1 MFRLCFLRSQSGATA
16 IEYSLIAAFIA
27 LVIVGSLLV
36 LGTVINEPLEQISEE
51 LARQS
56 AGN

>member
-1 MFRLCFLRSQSGATA
+1 MFRPRFLRSQSGATA

-36 LGTVINEPLEQISEE
+36 LGSVINEPLEQIGEE
-51 LARQS
+51 LTRQS
-56 AGN
+56 ASN